1 MKQQEIKV
9 FLAIARHKSISAAA
23 AALHYAQPTVSA
35 CLNQLEKS
43 LGVQLVM
50 RAKGKREIELTPA
63 GMEFLHLAR
72 QYAELDDRFA
82 RFIKEHQRGSLRLAA
97 SVVSHQYI
105 VCHLIQKLIQ
115 ILPDIEIRLS
125 TVEIKDMEQ
134 AMDDHAFDV
143 AICYD
148 DPASPDKT
156 PGHIAKVPLF
166 EENYCILCPIDTP
179 LPNRLLTPEELD
191 PTFEIVHKG
200 YGNQL
205 LQTWRNDY
213 GFADTKPFFT
223 ASSMLSV
230 HTYLTDSRCWGFV
243 LSNVALQMIAAHPDK
258 LTLRQVSPGPMH
270 RTCNGLILNAYPEEK
285 VTREL
290 LRCMGAFIA
299 ERPHLKSVLPDT
311 ILQENLVGVK

>member
-9 FLAIARHKSISAAA
+9 FLAIARHRSISAAA
-23 AALHYAQPTVSA
+23 TALHYAQPTVSA

-63 GMEFLHLAR
+63 GAEFLHLAR

-82 RFIKEHQRGSLRLAA
+82 RFIKEHQRGTLRLAA

-115 ILPDIEIRLS
+115 IIPDIEIRLS
-125 TVEIKDMEQ
+125 TVEIKDMAQ

-148 DPASPDKT
+148 APASSGT
-156 PGHIAKVPLF
+156 APGHIAEIPLF
-166 EENYCILCPIDTP
+166 KENYSILCPIDTP
-179 LPNRLLTPEELD
+179 LPDRLLTPEELD
-191 PTFEIVHKG
+191 PTFEIVHEG

-205 LQTWRNDY
+205 LRAWRNAH
-213 GFADTKPFFT
+213 GFGDARPFFK

-230 HTYLTDSRCWGFV
+230 HTYLTDPRCWGFV
-243 LSNVALQMIAAHPDK
+243 LSNVALQMVAAHPEK
-258 LTLRQVSPGPMH
+258 LTIRQVSPGPMH
-270 RTCNGLILNAYPEEK
+270 RTCNALILNTYPEKNVIHTLLACMDEF
-285 VTREL
+285 VT
-290 LRCMGAFIA
+290 
-299 ERPHLKSVLPDT
+299 ERPHLINT
-311 ILQENLVGVK
+311 R